1 MVLEI
6 KVSTDLII
14 KDTDLRDFLFFGL
27 VPECITSYVHIFF
40 AFKKFLPAILSVF
53 IKASIPPSALLPFL
67 H

>member
-14 KDTDLRDFLFFGL
+14 KDTDLRDFFFGL

-53 IKASIPPSALLPFL
+53 IKASIPPSAFLPSL